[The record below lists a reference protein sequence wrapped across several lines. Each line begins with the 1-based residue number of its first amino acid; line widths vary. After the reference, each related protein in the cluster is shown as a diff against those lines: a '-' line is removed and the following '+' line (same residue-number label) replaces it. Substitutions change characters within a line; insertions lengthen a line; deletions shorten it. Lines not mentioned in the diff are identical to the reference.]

1 VRAALFLLC
10 LVALAGCRRQ
20 KGPDANYERAAQLYQ
35 QLYASQ
41 LDDAYGDPQMDQVVV
56 LLKKVDSRSSDAE
69 AARAMLHAIDHGRQ
83 ELGSSRA
90 AREKMGAAAAA
101 SAQTA
106 LSNIDP
112 TRVLAASQQDAGPPD
127 LYGPGSLVSEINSA
141 NGGCLAEFEPFKEQ
155 ETGVSGSLYRLTK
168 SSGCMDKLPGFAGQA
183 VLVVNGRIYRRM
195 PDFAGAPAPAPAPDA
210 GQ

>member
-1 VRAALFLLC
+1 MRAALCLVC

-20 KGPDANYERAAQLYQ
+20 KGPDANYEKAARIYQ

-41 LDDAYGDPQMDQVVV
+41 LDDAYGDPQMDEVVV
-56 LLKKVDSRSSDAE
+56 LLKKVDPRSSDAE

-83 ELGSSRA
+83 ELASSRA
-90 AREKMGAAAAA
+90 AREKMGATAAA

-106 LSNIDP
+106 PSNIDP
-112 TRVLAASQQDAGPPD
+112 SRVLASSGQAAGPQDP
-127 LYGPGSLVSEINSA
+127 YGPGSLVAEINTAS
-141 NGGCLAEFEPFKEQ
+141 GGCLAEFEPFKEQ
-155 ETGVSGSLYRLTK
+155 QTGVSGSLYRLTK
-168 SSGCMDKLPGFAGQA
+168 SPGCLDKLPGFAGQA

-195 PDFAGAPAPAPAPDA
+195 PDFAGAPAPDA